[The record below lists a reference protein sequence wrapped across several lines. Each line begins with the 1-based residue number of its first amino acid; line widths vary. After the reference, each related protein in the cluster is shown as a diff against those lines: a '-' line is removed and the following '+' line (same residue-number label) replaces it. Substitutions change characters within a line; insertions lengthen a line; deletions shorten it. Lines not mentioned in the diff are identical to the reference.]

1 MRPIK
6 FQFIFKGLPYSS
18 TCSDFN
24 WHKKVYSLDQLTES
38 RLDELCHLPSMGELI
53 AKRQFTGLTD
63 KNGVDIYEGDLIEN
77 GSGRISEVV
86 FNDYY
91 ATFDS
96 QVRFTSGKD
105 SSFGFTNSMWKR
117 CVKIIGNIYQSP
129 ELMESK

>member
-6 FQFIFKGLPYSS
+6 FRAWDGEEMTVDSIVFENHNSKMCGEYISLTQRNGF
-18 TCSDFN
+18 
-24 WHKKVYSLDQLTES
+24 KKVV
-38 RLDELCHLPSMGELI
+38 M
-53 AKRQFTGLTD
+53 QFTGLTD

-105 SSFGFTNSMWKR
+105 SSLGFTNSMWKR